1 MRITIKRWGNSSG
14 MVIPNVVMKEL
25 NLRPG
30 QSVEAQ
36 VSNNQL
42 ILTPI
47 SRRYSLDELLAQCD
61 MNATE
66 LSEQDVWGKST
77 PAGRHCAGWL

>member
-1 MRITIKRWGNSSG
+1 MRITIKRWGNSAG
-14 MVIPNVVMKEL
+14 MVIRNIVMKEL
-25 NLRPG
+25 NLQPG

-61 MNATE
+61 MNAAE

-77 PAGRHCAGWL
+77 PAGDEIW

>member
-61 MNATE
+61 MNAAE
-66 LSEQDVWGKST
+66 LSEQDVWGQST
-77 PAGRHCAGWL
+77 PAGDEIW

>member
-66 LSEQDVWGKST
+66 LGEQDVWGKST
-77 PAGRHCAGWL
+77 PAGDEIW

>member
-25 NLRPG
+25 NLQPG

-61 MNATE
+61 MNAAE

-77 PAGRHCAGWL
+77 PAGDEIW

>member
-1 MRITIKRWGNSSG
+1 MRITIKKWGNSSG

-66 LSEQDVWGKST
+66 LSEQDVWGKSP
-77 PAGRHCAGWL
+77 PAGDEIW

>member
-30 QSVEAQ
+30 QGVEAQ

-77 PAGRHCAGWL
+77 PAGDEIW

>member
-14 MVIPNVVMKEL
+14 MGIPNVVMKEL

-61 MNATE
+61 INAAE

-77 PAGRHCAGWL
+77 PAGDEIW

>member
-61 MNATE
+61 TNATE

-77 PAGRHCAGWL
+77 PAGDEIW

>member
-30 QSVEAQ
+30 QSVGAQ

-77 PAGRHCAGWL
+77 PAGDEIW

>member
-1 MRITIKRWGNSSG
+1 MRITIKRWVNSSG

-61 MNATE
+61 MNAAE

-77 PAGRHCAGWL
+77 PAGDEIW

>member
-30 QSVEAQ
+30 QSVEVQ

-77 PAGRHCAGWL
+77 PAGDEIW

>member
-47 SRRYSLDELLAQCD
+47 SSRYSLDELLAQCD

-77 PAGRHCAGWL
+77 PAGDEIW

>member
-1 MRITIKRWGNSSG
+1 IKRWGNSSG

-61 MNATE
+61 MNAAE

-77 PAGRHCAGWL
+77 PAGDEIW

>member
-1 MRITIKRWGNSSG
+1 MRITIKRLGNSAG
-14 MVIPNVVMKEL
+14 MVIPNIVMKEL
-25 NLRPG
+25 NLQPG

-61 MNATE
+61 MNAAE

-77 PAGRHCAGWL
+77 PAGDEIW

>member
-25 NLRPG
+25 NLRLG

-77 PAGRHCAGWL
+77 PAGDEIW

>member
-61 MNATE
+61 MNTTE

-77 PAGRHCAGWL
+77 PAGDEIW

>member
-1 MRITIKRWGNSSG
+1 MQMRITIKRWGNSSG

-77 PAGRHCAGWL
+77 PAGDEIW

>member
-1 MRITIKRWGNSSG
+1 MRITIKKRWGNSSG

-77 PAGRHCAGWL
+77 PAGDEIW

>member
-1 MRITIKRWGNSSG
+1 MSITIKRWGNSSG

-77 PAGRHCAGWL
+77 PAGDEIW

>member
-1 MRITIKRWGNSSG
+1 MRITIKKWGNSSG

-47 SRRYSLDELLAQCD
+47 SRRYSIDELLAQCD

-77 PAGRHCAGWL
+77 PAGDEIW

>member
-25 NLRPG
+25 NLRQG

-77 PAGRHCAGWL
+77 PAGDEIW

>member
-47 SRRYSLDELLAQCD
+47 SRCYSLDELLAQCD
-61 MNATE
+61 MNAAE

-77 PAGRHCAGWL
+77 PAGDEIW

>member
-1 MRITIKRWGNSSG
+1 MTIKRWGNSAG
-14 MVIPNVVMKEL
+14 MVIPNILMKEL
-25 NLRPG
+25 NLQPG

-61 MNATE
+61 MNAAE

-77 PAGRHCAGWL
+77 PAGDEIW

>member
-1 MRITIKRWGNSSG
+1 MRITIKKWGNSSG

-47 SRRYSLDELLAQCD
+47 SRPYSLDELLAQCD

-77 PAGRHCAGWL
+77 PAGDEIW

>member
-1 MRITIKRWGNSSG
+1 
-14 MVIPNVVMKEL
+14 MVIPNIVMKEL
-25 NLRPG
+25 NLQPG

-47 SRRYSLDELLAQCD
+47 SVRYSLDELLAQCD
-61 MNATE
+61 MNAAE

-77 PAGRHCAGWL
+77 PAGDEIW

>member
-36 VSNNQL
+36 VSNKQL

-61 MNATE
+61 MNAAE

-77 PAGRHCAGWL
+77 PAGDEIW

>member
-61 MNATE
+61 MNAAE
-66 LSEQDVWGKST
+66 LSEQDVWGKAT
-77 PAGRHCAGWL
+77 PAGDEIW

>member
-47 SRRYSLDELLAQCD
+47 SRSYSLDELLAQCD
-61 MNATE
+61 MNAAE

-77 PAGRHCAGWL
+77 PAGDEIW

>member
-1 MRITIKRWGNSSG
+1 MRITIKRWGNSAG
-14 MVIPNVVMKEL
+14 MVIPNIVMKEL
-25 NLRPG
+25 NLQPG

-61 MNATE
+61 MNA
-66 LSEQDVWGKST
+66 GG
-77 PAGRHCAGWL
+77 PHYAGRKFCPLCRI

>member
-1 MRITIKRWGNSSG
+1 MRITIKRWGNSVG
-14 MVIPNVVMKEL
+14 MVIPNIVMKEL
-25 NLRPG
+25 NLQPG

-61 MNATE
+61 MNAAE

-77 PAGRHCAGWL
+77 PAGDEIW

>member
-1 MRITIKRWGNSSG
+1 MSITIKRWGNSAG
-14 MVIPNVVMKEL
+14 MVIPKIVMKEL
-25 NLRPG
+25 NLQPG

-61 MNATE
+61 MNAAE

-77 PAGRHCAGWL
+77 PAGDEIW

>member
-1 MRITIKRWGNSSG
+1 MRITVKRWGNSSG

-77 PAGRHCAGWL
+77 PAGDEIW

>member
-1 MRITIKRWGNSSG
+1 MRITINRWGNSAG
-14 MVIPNVVMKEL
+14 MVIPNIVMKEL
-25 NLRPG
+25 NLQPG

-61 MNATE
+61 MNAAE

-77 PAGRHCAGWL
+77 PAGDEIW

>member
-14 MVIPNVVMKEL
+14 MVIPNIVMKEL
-25 NLRPG
+25 NLQPG

-61 MNATE
+61 MNAAE

-77 PAGRHCAGWL
+77 PAGDEIW

>member
-1 MRITIKRWGNSSG
+1 GNSSG

-61 MNATE
+61 MNAAE

-77 PAGRHCAGWL
+77 PAGDEIW

>member
-1 MRITIKRWGNSSG
+1 MRITIKRWGKSAG
-14 MVIPNVVMKEL
+14 MVIHNIVMKEL
-25 NLRPG
+25 NLQPG

-61 MNATE
+61 MNAAE

-77 PAGRHCAGWL
+77 PAGDEIW

>member
-42 ILTPI
+42 ILTPN

-61 MNATE
+61 MNAAE

-77 PAGRHCAGWL
+77 PAGDEIW

>member
-47 SRRYSLDELLAQCD
+47 SRRYSLDELLALCD

-77 PAGRHCAGWL
+77 PAGDEIW